1 MALPILAATALGSVV
16 GGLTQFFASRAGMM
30 LAGLGLTFIGVKGFE
45 VILGTIISDISV
57 ISRAL
62 QSGAS
67 NLPGGGSLGPIML
80 QFAAHAGLF
89 DGLNIIFSAYST
101 MVSFVAV
108 RFILGR
114 LNG

>member
-1 MALPILAATALGSVV
+1 MALPVLAALGLGSVV
-16 GGLTQFFASRAGMM
+16 AGLTQFFASRAGLI

-45 VILGTIISDISV
+45 VILGTIISDVSTITNGMNGIGGS
-57 ISRAL
+57 I
-62 QSGAS
+62 
-67 NLPGGGSLGPIML
+67 PGGGSWGPMLL

-89 DGLNIIFSAYST
+89 DALNIIFSAYST

-114 LNG
+114 LNA

>member
-16 GGLTQFFASRAGMM
+16 GGLTQFFASRAGLI

-45 VILGTIISDISV
+45 VILGTFIHDLNFLFS
-57 ISRAL
+57 AL
-62 QSGAS
+62 QSAGS
-67 NLPGGGSLGPIML
+67 SLPGGGSLGPIML

-89 DGLNIIFSAYST
+89 DALNIIFSAYST
-101 MVSFVAV
+101 MISFVAV

-114 LNG
+114 LNA